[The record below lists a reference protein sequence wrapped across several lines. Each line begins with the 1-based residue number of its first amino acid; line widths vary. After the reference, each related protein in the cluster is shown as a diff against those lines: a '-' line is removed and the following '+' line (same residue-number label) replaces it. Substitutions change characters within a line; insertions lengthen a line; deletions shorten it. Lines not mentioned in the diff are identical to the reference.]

1 MPITKNNNSSHEDH
15 EDKLSVEQLNAI
27 DILVLGKTDQETAK
41 AVGVARETVNR
52 WKNENPYFAAE
63 LNKQRKQLWRANGD
77 RLRAL
82 TTKAVDAIET
92 ALDGGDSKAAIE
104 VLKAVGIY
112 GAMEAPSG
120 PVDAELVLWEKA
132 KEWALAELKKK
143 GPSLDPLMDILVHD
157 TEVARLTRQRIEELA
172 KAQADVSM

>member
-1 MPITKNNNSSHEDH
+1 MPVTKSNNSSQEDH
-15 EDKLSVEQLNAI
+15 GDKLSVEQLNAI
-27 DILVLGKTDQETAK
+27 DVLVLGKTDQETAK

-52 WKNENPYFAAE
+52 WRNENPYFAAE
-63 LNKQRKQLWRANGD
+63 LNKQRNSCGEQTETGYVL
-77 RLRAL
+77 L

-120 PVDAELVLWEKA
+120 PVDADLVIMESAKQWAATELAKKA
-132 KEWALAELKKK
+132 PSSEPIIDLISRDSDLAYLIQK
-143 GPSLDPLMDILVHD
+143 
-157 TEVARLTRQRIEELA
+157 RIEEL
-172 KAQADVSM
+172 KNPQN

>member
-1 MPITKNNNSSHEDH
+1 MPVTLSNNSSHEDH
-15 EDKLSVEQLNAI
+15 GDKLSVEQLNAI

-52 WKNENPYFAAE
+52 WRNENPYFAAE
-63 LNKQRKQLWRANGD
+63 LNKQRKQLWGANGD

-92 ALDGGDSKAAIE
+92 ALDAGDSKAAIE

-120 PVDAELVLWEKA
+120 PVDADLVIMESAKQWAAMELAKKA
-132 KEWALAELKKK
+132 PSADPIIDLLSRDSDLAYLIQK
-143 GPSLDPLMDILVHD
+143 
-157 TEVARLTRQRIEELA
+157 RIEEL
-172 KAQADVSM
+172 KNPQN

>member
-1 MPITKNNNSSHEDH
+1 MPVTKDNNSSH

-27 DILVLGKTDQETAK
+27 DVLVLGKTDQETAK

-63 LNKQRKQLWRANGD
+63 LNKQRKQLWGANGD
-77 RLRAL
+77 RLRPL

-92 ALDGGDSKAAIE
+92 ALDAGDSKSAIE

-112 GAMEAPSG
+112 GAMEAPSE
-120 PVDAELVLWEKA
+120 PVYADLVIMKSAKQWAETELAKKAPSADPIVDLLSRDAD
-132 KEWALAELKKK
+132 LA
-143 GPSLDPLMDILVHD
+143 H
-157 TEVARLTRQRIEELA
+157 LTQKRIEEL
-172 KAQADVSM
+172 KNPQN

>member
-1 MPITKNNNSSHEDH
+1 MPVTKSNNSSQEDH
-15 EDKLSVEQLNAI
+15 GDKLSVEQLNAI

-63 LNKQRKQLWRANGD
+63 LNKQRKQLWGANGD

-120 PVDAELVLWEKA
+120 PVDADLVIMESAKQWAATELSKKA
-132 KEWALAELKKK
+132 PSSEPILDLISRDSDLAYLIQK
-143 GPSLDPLMDILVHD
+143 
-157 TEVARLTRQRIEELA
+157 RIEEL
-172 KAQADVSM
+172 KNPQN